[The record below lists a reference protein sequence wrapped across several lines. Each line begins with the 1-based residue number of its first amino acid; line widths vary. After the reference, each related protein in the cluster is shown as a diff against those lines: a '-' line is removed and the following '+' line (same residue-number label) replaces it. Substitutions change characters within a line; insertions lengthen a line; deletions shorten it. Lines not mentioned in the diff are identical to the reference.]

1 MFKRLA
7 LLCVLIF
14 SFTVQSTVLENTL
27 TPISYNIRVLENNK
41 KNLQHLNQPFT
52 TLIRRADKALTNPID
67 PVTNKTLMPASGDKH
82 DYYSFGPYWWPN
94 PDTPSGLP
102 YIRKDGEFNLETR
115 TSATDMQRLITFA
128 NNVKLLGLAYY
139 FSDDQKY
146 ADKAIEQLRAWFI
159 NSQTKM
165 NPNMNHAQAIPG
177 RVNGRGIGIIDS
189 RVLIG
194 VVDAVELIKPT
205 LSEKDYQSIVA
216 WFREFNHWLVSS
228 VNGID
233 EEKQNNNHGT
243 WYDAQVV
250 AFSLFTHQPDIAKQR
265 LQITKA
271 KRIANQFDQDGKQ
284 DAELARTRPWHYSNF
299 NLQAYSLLGVYGEKL
314 GVDIWSYQNNSIALE
329 NGYQYI
335 AQYTISPER
344 WSLKEFKKIS
354 PSISYSN
361 MLYARHAYADPIFKK
376 AVTKLNQS
384 KENQSDIAN
393 LLF

>member
-1 MFKRLA
+1 MFKDLA
-7 LLCVLIF
+7 LLCVLVF
-14 SFTVQSTVLENTL
+14 SSTVQSAVPENTL
-27 TPISYNIRVLENNK
+27 TPISYDIRVLENNK
-41 KNLQHLNQPFT
+41 NNLQQLKQPLA

-94 PDTPSGLP
+94 PDTASGLP
-102 YIRKDGEFNLETR
+102 YIRKDGEFNLDTK
-115 TSATDMQRLITFA
+115 TSATDMQRLTTFA
-128 NNVKLLGLAYY
+128 NSVKLLGLAYY
-139 FSDDQKY
+139 FTDDQKY

-159 NSQTKM
+159 NSQTRM

-194 VVDAVELIKPT
+194 VVDAVELIKPE
-205 LSEKDYQSIVA
+205 LKEKDYQSIVA
-216 WFREFNHWLVSS
+216 WFTEFNHWLVFSA
-228 VNGID
+228 NGMD
-233 EEKQNNNHGT
+233 EEKQHNNHGT

-250 AFSLFTHQPDIAKQR
+250 AFSLFTHQTDIAKQR
-265 LQITKA
+265 LQITKT

-284 DAELARTRPWHYSNF
+284 NAELARTRPWHYSNF
-299 NLQAYSLLGVYGEKL
+299 NLQAYSLLGVYGKKL
-314 GVDIWSYQNNSIALE
+314 GVDIWGYKNNSAALE
-329 NGYQYI
+329 NGYRYI
-335 AQYTISPER
+335 AQYAIAPEL
-344 WSLKEFKKIS
+344 WSLKEFKNIS

-361 MLYARHAYADPIFKK
+361 MLYASHAYADPIFKK
-376 AVTKLNQS
+376 AATKLSQS